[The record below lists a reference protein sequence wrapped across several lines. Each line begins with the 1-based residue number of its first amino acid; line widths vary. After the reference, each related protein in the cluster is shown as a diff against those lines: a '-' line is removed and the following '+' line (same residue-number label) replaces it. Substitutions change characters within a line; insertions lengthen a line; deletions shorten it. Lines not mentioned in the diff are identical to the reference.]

1 MKFATLFSL
10 AVMAVFAVAG
20 AASGDEKQAKKDV
33 PKSLQFKMKSID
45 GKQVNLAKYKGK
57 VLVIVNVAS
66 Q

>member
-1 MKFATLFSL
+1 MKLATLFSL
-10 AVMAVFAVAG
+10 ALMAIFAV
-20 AASGDEKQAKKDV
+20 AASGDEKEAKKKNV

-45 GKQVNLAKYKGK
+45 GKQVDLAKYNGK